1 MLKFS
6 LAIDDKY
13 SIMKELLR
21 KLFFRKDFEMV
32 KVSRVIE
39 AKSVSHVYYG
49 WHNELQ
55 LTVEGGELKI
65 QLDESS
71 LRAIAQ
77 VCNNKI
83 AEQDEEKAEEARKL
97 AAEQEEA
104 ESETV

>member
-1 MLKFS
+1 
-6 LAIDDKY
+6 
-13 SIMKELLR
+13 
-21 KLFFRKDFEMV
+21 MV

-39 AKSVSHVYYG
+39 AKGVNHVYYG

-65 QLDESS
+65 SLDESS

-77 VCNNKI
+77 VVNNKI

-97 AAEQEEA
+97 AAEPEDA
-104 ESETV
+104 ESETA